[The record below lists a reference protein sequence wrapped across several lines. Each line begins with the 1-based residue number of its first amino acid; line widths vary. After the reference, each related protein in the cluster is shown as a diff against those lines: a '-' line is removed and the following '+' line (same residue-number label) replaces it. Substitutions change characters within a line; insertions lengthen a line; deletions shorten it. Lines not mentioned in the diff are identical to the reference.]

1 MKKILSLALA
11 LAMIGTAL
19 TGCGSKDAATKTP
32 AENTQQTAPV
42 QQEQS
47 QTEKALALINT
58 FATGDTDTAR
68 SLLAD
73 GYIQHNLAYGT
84 GADAFI
90 GSVEYLA
97 SADVKTTVNNIRA
110 FEDGDKVFLQTIYNF
125 AGAGEQVAF
134 DIFRFDENGKIAE
147 HWDNLAALAEPNPSG
162 HTQTDGTMEVT
173 DLDKTEENREL
184 VKNFLYDVMQGNNL
198 DKTPDYFDGDNYIQH
213 NSGIADGVSGLNAAL
228 GALAEQG
235 ISMVYDEVHMVLAQ
249 GNFVLAVSEGTFGGT
264 PTSYYDLWRVE
275 NGKIAEHIADLTPI
289 QPGLYLWQ
297 GDITTLKC
305 DAIVNAANS
314 GMTGCYIPNHRCIDN
329 AIHTY
334 AGVELR
340 LACAELM
347 ATQGHPEPTGQAKIT
362 PAFNLP
368 CRYVLHT
375 VGPIIDGRVTK
386 EDAELLASCYRSCLE
401 LAAENSLE
409 SVAFCCI
416 STGEFHF
423 PNELAAEIAVRTVKE
438 FLKKQNS
445 VKKVIF
451 NVFKDLDKTIYEKLL
466 RADRTAESSIT
477 GL

>member
-1 MKKILSLALA
+1 MKKILSLTMALTM
-11 LAMIGTAL
+11 LGTAL

-32 AENTQQTAPV
+32 AENTR
-42 QQEQS
+42 QEQS

-58 FATGDTDTAR
+58 FANGDTDTAR

-97 SADVKTTVNNIRA
+97 SADVITTVNNIRA

-134 DIFRFDENGKIAE
+134 DIFRFDGDGKIAE

-162 HTQTDGTMEVT
+162 HTQTDGTMDVT

-184 VKNFLYDVMQGNNL
+184 VQNFLYDVMQGNNL

-235 ISMVYDEVHMVLAQ
+235 ISMVYDDVHMVLAQ

-275 NGKIAEHIADLTPI
+275 NGKIAEHWDVMETIADQST
-289 QPGLYLWQ
+289 WQ
-297 GDITTLKC
+297 
-305 DAIVNAANS
+305 N
-314 GMTGCYIPNHRCIDN
+314 
-329 AIHTY
+329 
-334 AGVELR
+334 
-340 LACAELM
+340 
-347 ATQGHPEPTGQAKIT
+347 
-362 PAFNLP
+362 
-368 CRYVLHT
+368 
-375 VGPIIDGRVTK
+375 
-386 EDAELLASCYRSCLE
+386 
-401 LAAENSLE
+401 
-409 SVAFCCI
+409 
-416 STGEFHF
+416 
-423 PNELAAEIAVRTVKE
+423 
-438 FLKKQNS
+438 QNG
-445 VKKVIF
+445 KF
-451 NVFKDLDKTIYEKLL
+451 
-466 RADRTAESSIT
+466 
-477 GL
+477 